1 MLKIDVIT
9 ILWLLQH
16 FMLCPVESEELGPK
30 QSFLREPFDQVA
42 KVGEHVTLPCRV
54 VNKQGVLQWTRDD
67 FGLGSDRLLE
77 GFKRYIMTGS
87 DEEGDYTLDIN
98 PVSLEDDA
106 RFQCQVGAAEGV
118 KPIRSRYAALTVLV
132 PPDPPLIFPTGDSYK
147 TVAGKQVE
155 LRCESHGGKPASEI
169 TWFDDDRQEVI
180 ERGIQTVQ
188 ELMEDGKRFKTISV
202 LRFEALDIHDGKNIT
217 CQAQNSAD
225 RQPHSASIRLMV
237 HYPPKVS
244 LRTNRDELLEG
255 DSVRFYCDVDANPSK
270 VTYSWFVAGK
280 AVAGQNSQE
289 LLMDSVDR
297 RLHNS
302 LVRCEA
308 TNPIGRTDETAI
320 LNVSYSPVFLNRP
333 ENVAGLPGERVS
345 LRCRV
350 DSNPPPTYTWFQI
363 NPLSRQRGPVVG
375 SSANLTL
382 QVNPDAVGEY
392 ECQASTS
399 GYADVTANAK
409 LFMKGPPKIENA
421 HQPQYARLGKT
432 TRVVCDIQSIPSLDR
447 IEWSFQGRLIDP
459 RVEEPEQGS
468 KYSLT
473 EKQILDEE
481 RVQSA
486 LVIRDVQVQD
496 LGAYMC
502 SVENALGSD
511 SAVLHL
517 RKQSAMPMLVVI
529 AGVLGGVILTVAVIM
544 IVILCRRNSK
554 KFQNL
559 EKQDLRIKIEKQK
572 RTEPKEEM
580 GLSPPVSTVTSSD
593 GVSNNSSDIKV
604 EGRTGSSLSEG
615 DNHHV
620 DDWEGSDDSF
630 RPTAAGTLTT
640 TMSRG
645 KTLDYVDG
653 LPRAFEPQIYPQNGY
668 GQYYANNLV
677 NSANGV
683 YNANDYMQQP
693 ALSAY
698 ATNEG
703 YARSSDNLYSSSSGQ
718 PLGEVESRRYSV
730 HVRNS
735 PVSPPQS
742 SSATISVKNYNS
754 SFDYMPASAFVSSSA
769 MLATSSPRESTSN
782 GTLTHGSSL
791 ANYRHGSHLDNY
803 SVYVNKPHAGLVP
816 VHEVGNL
823 VMSSATTS
831 AGTLGKGSSLAT
843 HV

>member
-1 MLKIDVIT
+1 MDAQAIMPKIFQIVNV
-9 ILWLLQH
+9 LLVVLH
-16 FMLCPVESEELGPK
+16 FLLVPVQSNELGAR
-30 QSFLREPFDQVA
+30 QSFLREPSDQVA

-54 VNKQGVLQWTRDD
+54 VSKQGVLQWTRDD

-77 GFKRYIMTGS
+77 GFKRYIMSGS
-87 DEEGDYTLDIN
+87 DEEGDFTLDIN

-118 KPIRSRYAALTVLV
+118 KPIRSRYASLTVLV
-132 PPDPPLIFPTGDSYK
+132 PPDPPLIFPTGESYK
-147 TVAGKQVE
+147 TVAGKEVE
-155 LRCESHGGKPASEI
+155 LRCESHGGKPASE
-169 TWFDDDRQEVI
+169 V
-180 ERGIQTVQ
+180 
-188 ELMEDGKRFKTISV
+188 
-202 LRFEALDIHDGKNIT
+202 
-217 CQAQNSAD
+217 
-225 RQPHSASIRLMV
+225 RLMV

-255 DSVRFYCDVDANPSK
+255 DSVRFYCDVEANPIQVSFA
-270 VTYSWFVAGK
+270 WFVAGK
-280 AVAGQNSQE
+280 AVAGQSSQE
-289 LLMDSVDR
+289 LIMDSVDR

-308 TNPIGRTDETAI
+308 TNPIGRTDQTAI

-333 ENVAGLPGERVS
+333 ENVAGSPGERVS

-350 DSNPPPTYTWFQI
+350 DSNPPPTYSWYHI
-363 NPLSRQRGPVVG
+363 NPLNGQRNHVVG

-382 QVNPDAVGEY
+382 KVSPNAVGEY
-392 ECQASTS
+392 ECKASTS

-409 LFMKGPPKIENA
+409 LFMKGPPSIENA
-421 HQPQYARLGKT
+421 HQPQYAQLGKT
-432 TRVVCDIQSIPSLDR
+432 TRVVCEIQSTPSLDR
-447 IEWSFQGRLIDP
+447 IEWSFQGHLIDP
-459 RVEEPEQGS
+459 RREQPEQGS

-473 EKQILDEE
+473 EKQLLDEE

-486 LVIRDVQVQD
+486 LVIRDVEAQD

-502 SVENALGSD
+502 SVQNALGSD

-593 GVSNNSSDIKV
+593 GVSNNSSDMKV
-604 EGRTGSSLSEG
+604 DGRVGSSLSEG
-615 DNHHV
+615 ENLHA

-630 RPTAAGTLTT
+630 RPTAGALTSAT
-640 TMSRG
+640 SRG
-645 KTLDYVDG
+645 KALDYVDG
-653 LPRAFEPQIYPQNGY
+653 LPRAFEPQVYPQNAY

-677 NSANGV
+677 NNSNGV
-683 YNANDYMQQP
+683 YNENNYVHQA
-693 ALSAY
+693 ALGTY

-703 YARSSDNLYSSSSGQ
+703 YTRSSDNLYSCSGGQ

-735 PVSPPQS
+735 PVSPPQSS

-782 GTLTHGSSL
+782 GTLKHGSSM
-791 ANYRHGSHLDNY
+791 ANYRYGGHLDNY
-803 SVYVNKPHAGLVP
+803 SVYVNKPHHGLVP
-816 VHEVGNL
+816 VHETGNL
-823 VMSSATTS
+823 VMGANTNSGGGS
-831 AGTLGKGSSLAT
+831 LGKGSSLAT